1 MISTILI
8 ADDHELFRKSLII
21 ALREYFPEVDFMEAS
36 SGEEVL
42 DITKNKLPD
51 VIILDIEMPEIHGI
65 KTLLK
70 LRQNNVKSKILMLTA
85 KNGKEFI
92 FVSIQYGAN
101 GYFTKNISPEMLYEA
116 ILRIMS
122 SNLFICSEWFSLE
135 FKSSDQFTKIIL
147 SKINSLTNRE
157 REVLKHF
164 FNGLNTEEVSNMMS
178 VKRKSINN
186 YKNRVL
192 SKMEPQSDIYFIDW
206 INKNRDVLRFLI

>member
-164 FNGLNTEEVSNMMS
+164 FNGLNTKEVSNMMS